1 MASLASIIA
10 TIALAASAPG
20 CDSKA
25 TASDPQSAAVRPEQ
39 KSKEYESCG
48 ASMHC
53 ADELRCFEHMCRRTS
68 RSTVGDYFAA
78 LGAQAKGRGEAEPA
92 IAAYTSALG
101 HYDSEKVPLPP
112 DIDCAY
118 GAALAAA
125 RSNKDH
131 AELGARVLHRCLLAV
146 PSASALREKALVAL
160 ATLAEVGLDPLL
172 LGGSKTADLYLT
184 KGPATPATD
193 KLTVTVTAVPQPTKS
208 FPAMT
213 EAVSAQKSA
222 LVGCW
227 EAFNSASKK
236 DAMAVTIGVKT
247 GYIASEYD
255 DETGAWVLKLEA
267 PVLTTAGTPEQAA
280 DACVRQILEPAL
292 KGAKLAEAFNSKI
305 TVTVK

>member
-1 MASLASIIA
+1 MAAFITA
-10 TIALAASAPG
+10 

-25 TASDPQSAAVRPEQ
+25 TASDPQGATVRPEQ

-48 ASMHC
+48 TSMHC
-53 ADELRCFEHMCRRTS
+53 AEELRCFDHMCRRS
-68 RSTVGDYFAA
+68 ARSTVGDYFAA
-78 LGAQAKGRGEAEPA
+78 LGAQAKGRGEAEAA
-92 IAAYTSALG
+92 IAAYTSSLG

-146 PSASALREKALVAL
+146 PSASALRDKALVAL
-160 ATLAEVGLDPLL
+160 ATLQEVGLDPLL

-184 KGPATPATD
+184 KGPAKPASD
-193 KLTVTVTAVPQPTKS
+193 KLAVTVSAVPQPTKS
-208 FPAMT
+208 FAAIT
-213 EAVSAQKSA
+213 EALGAQKMA

-227 EAFNSASKK
+227 EAYNSASKK
-236 DAMAVTIGVKT
+236 DAMSVTIGVKS
-247 GYIASEYD
+247 GYIASEYE
-255 DETGAWVLKLEA
+255 DETGAWVLKVEPA
-267 PVLTTAGTPEQAA
+267 TAAAGTPEQAA

-292 KGAKLAEAFNSKI
+292 KGAKLAEGFNSKI

>member
-1 MASLASIIA
+1 MAAFITA
-10 TIALAASAPG
+10 

-53 ADELRCFEHMCRRTS
+53 ADELRCFEYTCRRTA
-68 RSTVGDYFAA
+68 RSTVVHYFAA
-78 LGAQAKGRGEAEPA
+78 LGAQAKARGEAEAA

-146 PSASALREKALVAL
+146 PSGSALREKALVAL

-172 LGGSKTADLYLT
+172 LGGAKTADLYLT

-193 KLTVTVTAVPQPTKS
+193 KLAVTVTAVPQPARS
-208 FPAMT
+208 FAAIT
-213 EAVSAQKSA
+213 EALSAQKLA

-227 EAFNSASKK
+227 EAYNSASKK
-236 DAMAVTIGVKT
+236 DAMAVTIGVKS

-255 DETGAWVLKLEA
+255 DETGSWALKVEPPTA
-267 PVLTTAGTPEQAA
+267 IAGTPEQAA

-292 KGAKLAEAFNSKI
+292 KGAKLAEGFNSKI